1 MSFFNIFNVA
11 GSGMAAQSVRLGTT
25 ASNLANANSTSSS
38 RAGVYRAREPVFA
51 TIQRGMQADD
61 GNAGV
66 RVAGIV
72 QSAKPVEKRYAPNNP
87 VANAKGYVFS
97 PNVNPVAEMVNM
109 LSASRSYKDNVE
121 VMNTAREL
129 MLRTLR
135 LGQ

>member
-11 GSGMAAQSVRLGTT
+11 GSGMAAQSARLGTT
-25 ASNLANANSTSSS
+25 ASNLANANSDSPN
-38 RAGVYRAREPVFA
+38 RADVYRAREPVFA
-51 TIQRGMQADD
+51 TVQRGMRNGD
-61 GNAGV
+61 GTVGV

-72 QSAKPVEKRYAPNNP
+72 RSAKPVEKHYEPNNP
-87 VANAKGYVFS
+87 MANGKGYVFS

-109 LSASRSYKDNVE
+109 LSASRSYQDNVE
-121 VMNTAREL
+121 VMNTARQL